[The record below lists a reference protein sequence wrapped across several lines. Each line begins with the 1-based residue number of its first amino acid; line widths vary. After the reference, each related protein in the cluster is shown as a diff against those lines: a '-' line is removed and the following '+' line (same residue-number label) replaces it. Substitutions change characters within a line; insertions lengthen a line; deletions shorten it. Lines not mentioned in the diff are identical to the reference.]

1 MRLLILIFLMAPNL
15 ALAENTNRAMREKII
30 QSYDQ
35 ISLCYSYLYIWNN
48 FDYDDKRAFKREIQL
63 RLQFEVDEKIYT
75 QKNLQNM
82 AKEFTDKSHQ
92 VNLANLE
99 QMKLLSEDE
108 QEYIL
113 SKMVESSRK
122 YDRQRDDLWDAT
134 PIDLF
139 ELSDRIMKCVDTWK
153 VKYN

>member
-99 QMKLLSEDE
+99 QMKRLSEDE